1 MGHLIEDQLV
11 ALDIIDRSAV
21 VEFYP
26 EVRDRKDVK
35 VLRCN
40 RSGVIY
46 LSSSDHIGA
55 DYYNEKKGASY
66 WGTDTREKGLK
77 ETTTDDIRRFHQFKE
92 LIADKNYLDV
102 GSGLGGVLDLF
113 NTVAKK
119 VSAVEPQAEMRNL
132 LKSLEY
138 DVYESL
144 DNTPVENIEVI
155 SMFHVFEHLT
165 DPLLSLQQMHSLLVP
180 DGSIIIEVPHARDIL
195 LETFQLDAFKKF
207 TFWSEHLILHTRK
220 SLEMF
225 LSAAGFRNIHV
236 SGMQRYP
243 LANHLYWLDKG
254 KPGGHDQWP
263 QLRDKAAEDA
273 YAGLLDRIDQ
283 TDTLIAIAKK

>member
-1 MGHLIEDQLV
+1 MGHIIEDQLV
-11 ALDIIDRSAV
+11 TLDIIDRSAV
-21 VEFYP
+21 TEFYP
-26 EVRDRKDVK
+26 GVRDRADVK

-46 LSSSDHIGA
+46 LSSSDHIAA

-66 WGTDTREKGLK
+66 WSTDTRESGLK
-77 ETTTDDIRRFHQFKE
+77 ETATDDKRRFDQFKE
-92 LIADKNYLDV
+92 FIAGKNYLDV

-113 NTVAKK
+113 QTVAKK
-119 VSAVEPQAEMRNL
+119 VTAIEPQAEMRHL
-132 LKSLEY
+132 LKGLGY

-144 DNTPVENIEVI
+144 ANTPVKNVEVI
-155 SMFHVFEHLT
+155 TLFHVFEHLT
-165 DPLLSLQQMHSLLVP
+165 NPLLSLQQMHSMLAP
-180 DGSIIIEVPHARDIL
+180 NGTIIIEVPHARDIL

-220 SLEMF
+220 SLETF
-225 LSAAGFRNIHV
+225 LAAAGFRNIHI

-243 LANHLYWLDKG
+243 LANHLYWLGKG
-254 KPGGHDQWP
+254 KPGGHNQWP

-273 YAGLLDRIDQ
+273 YAGLLESIDQ
-283 TDTLIAIAKK
+283 TDTLIASAEK